1 MKFKILMPCYNDW
14 SSVFELLKN
23 IDNVINQI
31 PADFEV
37 IIVNDG
43 SSEKQPELKFQFK
56 NINSIDIININ
67 TNQGHTRSNATGIK
81 YLSEDI

>member
-1 MKFKILMPCYNDW
+1 MVISFRTFKKYRY
-14 SSVFELLKN
+14 
-23 IDNVINQI
+23 VINQI

-43 SSEKQPELKFQFK
+43 SSEKNQNLNQFK

-67 TNQGHTRSNATGIK
+67 TNQGHTRSNATG
-81 YLSEDI
+81 